1 MLNLFSKGGSR
12 KNRTSKKNRKSRR
25 RRFRGGQGG
34 PGAGDVSKLM
44 SNVQMNSR
52 R

>member
-1 MLNLFSKGGSR
+1 MFNLFSKRGGSR
-12 KNRTSKKNRKSRR
+12 KNPKSKKNRKSRR
-25 RRFRGGQGG
+25 RRFRGGEGG
-34 PGAGDVSKLM
+34 GGDPSKLM